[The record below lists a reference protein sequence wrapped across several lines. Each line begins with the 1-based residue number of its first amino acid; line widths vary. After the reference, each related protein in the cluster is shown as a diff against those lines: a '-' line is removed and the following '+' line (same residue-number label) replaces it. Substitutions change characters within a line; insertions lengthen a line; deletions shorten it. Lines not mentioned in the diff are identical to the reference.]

1 MINNEIVIQQTD
13 GCNCGPIAAVYL
25 WALYADYDSCMSTL
39 NGLPIS
45 SYCSAV
51 VSHLEHLV
59 DKHQSSLSC
68 HWHSSVGNIVVDVD
82 GSAAGAR
89 NKKNTTENVAD
100 ISPKQKV
107 LREEAY
113 QFIEES

>member
-13 GCNCGPIAAVYL
+13 GCNCGPSIAAVYL
-25 WALYADYDSCMSTL
+25 WALYDYDSCMSTL
-39 NGLPIS
+39 NRLPIS

-59 DKHQSSLSC
+59 DKHQSSLSSC
-68 HWHSSVGNIVVDVD
+68 HWHSVGNIVVDVD